1 MNEPVYLGIDLGT
14 QSVRVLAV
22 TADGHVAASAA
33 NPLRS
38 VREGVRHEQ
47 SPQEWWSAVAEGCR
61 RAVRDLDGADVLG
74 LAVCATSG
82 TILLTDG
89 AGNPLTNGLMYDD
102 ARAQTEAAA
111 VNDAGEELWL
121 RMSYRMQPSWALPK
135 LLWLVR
141 TGAAR
146 NGARLAH
153 QNDYINMRLSGDLV
167 ATDSSHA
174 LKTGYDL
181 IENRWPNEIL
191 DRLNLPSGVFPAVVR
206 PGIKIGEVCEAAA
219 SETGITKGTPIYAGM
234 TDGCAAQIASGA
246 IAQGNWNSVIG
257 TTLVMKG
264 VTDQLLHDPSGVV
277 YSHRSPDGKWLPGGA
292 SNCGAGLIA
301 KQFMPD
307 EMETLNRAAVGV
319 GPTGVVIY
327 PLMGTGER
335 YPFSESHACGFSIGQ
350 AQSREEQYV
359 ATLEGIACVER
370 LAVDALRML
379 GAPMHGAYT
388 ISGGATRS
396 DALNSIRAEMLQR
409 ILHIPSVTES
419 AFGMSVLA
427 ASAESSLQEA
437 AGRMIRM
444 ERTVEPAYGFERYA
458 NQYARFVSE
467 LHGRGWLNDALAGVA
482 LQGASA

>member
-1 MNEPVYLGIDLGT
+1 MSEPVYLGIDLGT

-22 TADGHVAASAA
+22 TAGGDVAASAA

-38 VREGVRHEQ
+38 IREGVRHEQ
-47 SPQEWWSAVAEGCR
+47 SPQEWWLAVSEGCR
-61 RAVRDLDGADVLG
+61 KVVRDLGGAEVLG

-82 TILLTDG
+82 TILLIDD
-89 AGNPLTNGLMYDD
+89 AGGPLTNGLMYDD
-102 ARAQTEAAA
+102 ARAQAEAAA

-135 LLWLVR
+135 LLWLARAGAVR
-141 TGAAR
+141 SGVR
-146 NGARLAH
+146 VAH
-153 QNDYINMRLSGDLV
+153 QNDYINMRLSGSLV

-181 IENRWPNEIL
+181 IENHWPGKIL
-191 DRLNLPSGVFPAVVR
+191 DRLNLPSDIFPSVVR
-206 PGIKIGEVCEAAA
+206 PGTKIGEVCEAAA
-219 SETGITKGTPIYAGM
+219 GETGIAKGTPIYAGM

-246 IAQGNWNSVIG
+246 IAEGSWNSVIG

-264 VTDQLLHDPSGVV
+264 VTGALLHDPAGVV
-277 YSHRSPDGKWLPGGA
+277 YSHRSPDGRWLPGGA

-301 KQFMPD
+301 KQFMPE
-307 EMETLNRAAVGV
+307 EMESLNRAALRAD
-319 GPTGVVIY
+319 PTGVVVY

-335 YPFSESHACGFSIGQ
+335 YPFSESRAHGFTVGQ
-350 AQSREEQYV
+350 ARSREEQYT

-379 GAPMHGAYT
+379 GAPMYGAYT

-396 DALNSIRAEMLQR
+396 DALNSIRAAMLQR
-409 ILHIPSVTES
+409 TLHVPSVTES
-419 AFGMSVLA
+419 AFGMAVLA
-427 ASAESSLQEA
+427 ASSGSSLQGA
-437 AGRMIRM
+437 AESMVRV

-467 LHGRGWLNDALAGVA
+467 LQGRGWLDGALAGAA